1 MRDKVTNVSRKE
13 RHSAGA
19 KIHAEALLLSYN
31 SLYMNLQYRPSIWST
46 GVVLRV
52 VARAVNYLLFCLGYH
67 FVYCFVGTSLSTKSI
82 ASATIASVGF
92 QEPPFGQSAA
102 PVTNTFSEP
111 LTQ

>member
-19 KIHAEALLLSYN
+19 KIHAEGSIAVLQL
-31 SLYMNLQYRPSIWST
+31 SLYLQYRPSIWST

-52 VARAVNYLLFCLGYH
+52 VARAVNYLLCCLGYH